1 MKLKTI
7 LTRVVAGMAV
17 GLYTVAYTHTAYA
30 HNSNYEVWAVDQA
43 FDSDSNADAG
53 MLYVYEGT
61 DKKFKGKHGG
71 PHLIHTS
78 VMADDAAAGGWDVGK
93 KPHMTLFAGSGSHMV
108 IGHASNGVIYLIDA
122 DSKAIVDTYD
132 IRTDVSAPDGTFDGV
147 GKTHAVIPS
156 PDNTFVIVADTDVAP
171 SIIKVSLDLSGSCA
185 GTGGTPNRHQYFDCD
200 AGSASAAIEIP
211 HSPGNSICPVMT
223 DDSKYAYVTLASGG
237 LDIVDL
243 TSNAVIYSYTAD
255 SAMTADVGPTTRGE
269 IGPNGCGGI
278 QHGDTVYI
286 NSGNPDPE
294 DTDVVYAFDNSALPF
309 SKPAFTRIPQS
320 GNDSHG
326 MLIAGHYVWACN
338 RGDNTCNVVD
348 TLTNRVVNVIDLE
361 ASGKLGDVAPD
372 LIDLS
377 PSGKVAFIAQRGPV
391 PVSAN
396 DPNFDNAK
404 GDNPGVGVL
413 AVKKDGKNGKV
424 KNHLPITNNIDGT
437 NFADIHAIRV
447 RK

>member
-7 LTRVVAGMAV
+7 FTSAAVIMTIGLLDVA
-17 GLYTVAYTHTAYA
+17 HA
-30 HNSNYEVWAVDQA
+30 HNSQYEVWAIDQA
-43 FDSDSNADAG
+43 FDSDTNTDAG
-53 MLYVYEGT
+53 MLYIYEGT
-61 DKKFKGKHGG
+61 DKKFRGKHGG
-71 PHLIHTS
+71 PHLIHSS
-78 VMADDAAAGGWDVGK
+78 VMADNAETGGWDVGK
-93 KPHMTLFAGSGSHMV
+93 KPHMIRFAGNGSHMI

-122 DSKAIVDTYD
+122 ESKVIVDTYD
-132 IRTDVSAPDGTFDGV
+132 IRTDVSLPGGTFDGV

-156 PDNTFVIVADTDVAP
+156 PDNTFVIIADTGVVP
-171 SIIKVSLDLSGSCA
+171 SIIKVALDLDGSCA
-185 GTGGTPNRHQYFDCD
+185 GTGGTPGKHRYFNCD

-211 HSPGNSICPVMT
+211 HSPGNSICPVIT
-223 DDSKYAYVTLASGG
+223 DDSQYAYVTLAGGG

-255 SAMTADVGPTTRGE
+255 NAMTAAMGLTTRGE

-278 QHGDTVYI
+278 QHGNTIYI

-294 DTDVVYAFDNSALPF
+294 DTDAIYVFDNSALPY
-309 SKPAFTRIPQS
+309 SKPDFTRIPLS
-320 GNDSHG
+320 GNDNHG
-326 MLIAGHYVWACN
+326 MLFAGHFVWACN
-338 RGDNTCNVVD
+338 RGDNTCNVID
-348 TLTNRVVNVIDLE
+348 IATNRVVNVIDLE
-361 ASGKLGDVAPD
+361 EKDKLGDAAPD

-396 DPNFDNAK
+396 NPDFDNAR

-413 AVKKDGKNGKV
+413 AVRKRGKNGV
-424 KNHLPITNNIDGT
+424 IKNHLPITNYINGT
-437 NFADIHAIRV
+437 NFADVHAIRV